1 MNGENAIISQL
12 RILMTIAV
20 SLPAEDKTEWWC
32 QMLRDL
38 MPDQEIHP
46 IQKVPDPDAI
56 KYCVVWRPATGAMAP
71 FKNLKAIVSLGAGID
86 HVLADKQ
93 LPEDVPIIRTV
104 GTDLTQRMKEYVA
117 LHVLRHHRELPAIQA
132 NQARKVWEQIVVPP
146 ATQRRV
152 GVMGLGNLGA
162 AAASLLS
169 QIGFQVAG
177 WSRSQKDLP
186 GIQCYGGKEGFNSF
200 LEGTEILVCLL
211 PLTDGTRG
219 ILNADTFNQLKRGA
233 CLINAARGPHLVDS
247 DLIDALNSG
256 QISNA
261 TLDVFHVEP
270 LPATHPFWSNSKIT
284 VTPHVASLIDAPTG
298 SKIVAKNIR
307 TFEETGTVADL
318 ANAKRGY

>member
-1 MNGENAIISQL
+1 MNIV
-12 RILMTIAV
+12 V
-20 SLPAEDKTEWWC
+20 SLPAADKTEWWC

-38 MPDQEIHP
+38 MPDWNVYP
-46 IQKVPDPDAI
+46 IDKVPDPDAVT
-56 KYCVVWRPATGAMAP
+56 YSVLWRPATGSMKP
-71 FKNLKAIVSLGAGID
+71 FRNLKAIVSLGAGID
-86 HVLADKQ
+86 HVLADEQ
-93 LPEDVPIIRTV
+93 LPTHVPIIRTV

-132 NQARKVWEQIVVPP
+132 NQARQLWEQIVVPP

-162 AAASLLS
+162 VAADLLK
-169 QIGFQVAG
+169 QIGFEVRG

-186 GIQCYGGKEGFNSF
+186 GIQCFSGAEGFGAF

-211 PLTDGTRG
+211 PLTESTRG
-219 ILNADTFNQLKRGA
+219 ILNADTFNRLKRGA
-233 CLINAARGPHLVDS
+233 SIVNAARGPHLVDS
-247 DLIDALNSG
+247 DLVEALNSG
-256 QISNA
+256 QISSA

-270 LPATHPFWSNSKIT
+270 LPKTHPFWTNPKIT

-307 TFEETGTVADL
+307 TFQETGTVADL
-318 ANAKRGY
+318 ADAKRGY

>member
-1 MNGENAIISQL
+1 
-12 RILMTIAV
+12 MTIAV
-20 SLPAEDKTEWWC
+20 SLPADDKTEWWC

-38 MPDQEIHP
+38 MPDWDIYP
-46 IQKVPDPDAI
+46 IAKVPDPDAVT
-56 KYCVVWRPATGAMAP
+56 YSVVWRPATGAMAP

-93 LPEDVPIIRTV
+93 LPLDVPIIRTV

-132 NQARKVWEQIVVPP
+132 NQARQVWEQIIVPP
-146 ATQRRV
+146 ATERRV

-162 AAASLLS
+162 AAAELLT
-169 QIGFQVAG
+169 QIGFKVSG
-177 WSRSQKDLP
+177 WSRSKKDLP
-186 GIQCYGGKEGFNSF
+186 GIQCYSGSEGFGAF
-200 LEGTEILVCLL
+200 LDGTEILVCLL
-211 PLTDGTRG
+211 PLTESTRG
-219 ILNADTFNQLKRGA
+219 ILNADTFNRLKRGA
-233 CLINAARGPHLVDS
+233 CIINAARGQHLVDS
-247 DLIDALNSG
+247 DLLEALNSG
-256 QISNA
+256 QIGGA

-270 LPATHPFWSNSKIT
+270 LPSVHPFWSNPKIT

-318 ANAKRGY
+318 ADAKRGY

>member
-1 MNGENAIISQL
+1 MN
-12 RILMTIAV
+12 IAV

-38 MPDQEIHP
+38 MPDWNIYP
-46 IQKVPDPDAI
+46 INKVPDPDAVT
-56 KYCVVWRPATGAMAP
+56 YSVVWRPATGAMKP

-86 HVLADKQ
+86 HVLADEQ
-93 LPEDVPIIRTV
+93 LPLHVPIIRTV

-132 NQARKVWEQIVVPP
+132 NQMRQLWEQIVVPP

-162 AAASLLS
+162 VAADLLK
-169 QIGFQVAG
+169 QIGFEVSG
-177 WSRSQKDLP
+177 WSRSPKDLP
-186 GIQCYGGKEGFNSF
+186 GIKCYSGTEGFGAF
-200 LEGTEILVCLL
+200 LDGTEILVCLL
-211 PLTDGTRG
+211 PLTESTRG
-219 ILNADTFNQLKRGA
+219 ILNADTFNRLKRGA
-233 CLINAARGPHLVDS
+233 SVINAARGPHLVDS
-247 DLIDALNSG
+247 DLLEALNSG
-256 QISNA
+256 QISSA

-270 LPATHPFWSNSKIT
+270 LPKTHPFWTNPKIT

-307 TFEETGTVADL
+307 TFHETGTVADL
-318 ANAKRGY
+318 ADAKRGY